1 MKHYQILII
10 GGGTA
15 GITVAAQLKRKD
27 ASLQIGLLEPS
38 EKHYYQPAWTLV
50 GGGAFDYKDTA
61 RDEADFIPKG
71 VDWIK
76 DKATAIEAAQN
87 KVETSHSGSFT
98 YDYLIP
104 VPGLVMAPEL
114 LPGLTE
120 ALGKG
125 VVCSNYTDPEHT
137 WEVLQNFKG
146 GNAIFTQPTT
156 PIKCGGAPQK
166 IMYLAESYFR
176 KQGIRNKTNVLFAT
190 PGSVIFGV
198 PEFAKTLTKVIK
210 ERDILFQPFFAPIQV
225 DGEKQEITFK
235 HIKPE
240 ATQYDIRAGSP
251 LEEELLGP
259 LEVKIHFDML
269 HLAPPQ
275 TAPKF
280 IQDSDLAI
288 KEGPGKGW
296 VDVDMH
302 TMQHKRFPNVFC
314 IGDVD
319 HLPTAKT
326 GAAIRKQAPVLVD
339 NLLQLLQKGKIGSA
353 SYDGYSSC
361 PIVTDYDKMLLCEFK
376 YDNVKDSDPLITTF
390 VDTTKEQY
398 SMWLLKKY
406 GLPFMYWNLM
416 LRGKA

>member
-61 RDEADFIPKG
+61 RDEEDFIPKG

-98 YDYLIP
+98 YDDLIP

-114 LPGLTE
+114 LLGLTE

-190 PGSVIFGV
+190 PGTVIFGV

-210 ERDILFQPFFAPIQV
+210 
-225 DGEKQEITFK
+225 
-235 HIKPE
+235 
-240 ATQYDIRAGSP
+240 
-251 LEEELLGP
+251 
-259 LEVKIHFDML
+259 
-269 HLAPPQ
+269 
-275 TAPKF
+275 
-280 IQDSDLAI
+280 
-288 KEGPGKGW
+288 
-296 VDVDMH
+296 
-302 TMQHKRFPNVFC
+302 
-314 IGDVD
+314 
-319 HLPTAKT
+319 
-326 GAAIRKQAPVLVD
+326 
-339 NLLQLLQKGKIGSA
+339 
-353 SYDGYSSC
+353 
-361 PIVTDYDKMLLCEFK
+361 
-376 YDNVKDSDPLITTF
+376 
-390 VDTTKEQY
+390 
-398 SMWLLKKY
+398 
-406 GLPFMYWNLM
+406 
-416 LRGKA
+416 